1 MMEEEIYPII
11 WKQESCLRGE
21 CKGDRSQHW
30 WSLPFTAAMG
40 LMCECYHCHKFKHII
55 VEK

>member
-1 MMEEEIYPII
+1 MEEEIYPII